1 MVKRLGGTA
10 VVLAV
15 GVCFVSLLLG
25 GLMKDR
31 CFDPWNGSPFCYS
44 DIPVVY
50 LDRGIKD
57 DDFPYVNGVLIDSD
71 PAPQLGHGAIEYPVL
86 TGLFIW
92 ATALPVDSTDGYL
105 RLSMFLLAPFA
116 LLVAFLLARLVERRA
131 LLWSAAPALLFY
143 AFHNWDLLAVAAV
156 VSGFYFWY
164 RGKPVWTAVLFGVGA
179 GLKVFP
185 LLFLAPLALERL
197 FARDRRGAAMVLGA
211 GIGVVAL
218 VNLPFMLINIDGWF
232 ATYEFHSL
240 RPPNIDNVWAVRPL
254 GPIDLP
260 HLGRDTLN
268 WVTALLVGV
277 FGAVALGFG
286 WMRAQREGRYPV
298 VEVSAALLAAFLLF
312 NKVHSPQYALWILP
326 FFALLRVP
334 IAWWIAYAIADLAVY
349 VGTFRFFYDICA
361 DNRCVPFADPNDS
374 ETLMN
379 AGVYGRGFLL
389 LMLFVVFLDA
399 RPVRTDPAPA
409 VTGGPGVQPAPA

>member
-1 MVKRLGGTA
+1 
-10 VVLAV
+10 
-15 GVCFVSLLLG
+15 
-25 GLMKDR
+25 
-31 CFDPWNGSPFCYS
+31 
-44 DIPVVY
+44 VY
-50 LDRGIKD
+50 LDRGPHA
-57 DDFPYVNGVLIDSD
+57 DDFPYVNGVVIDSD
-71 PAPQLGHGAIEYPVL
+71 PAPQLANGAIEYPVL
-86 TGLFIW
+86 TGLFTW
-92 ATALPVDSTDGYL
+92 ASGVPVDSEDGYL

-116 LLVAFLLARLVERRA
+116 LLVAFLLARLVGRRA

-156 VSGFYFWY
+156 VIGFYLWY
-164 RGKPVWTAVLFGVGA
+164 RGKPMWAAVLFGVGA
-179 GLKVFP
+179 ALKAFP
-185 LLFLAPLALERL
+185 IMFLAPLALERL
-197 FARDRRGAAMVLGA
+197 LARDRRGAATVLGA

-260 HLGRDTLN
+260 DLGRDTLN

-277 FGAVALGFG
+277 FAAIALGFG

-298 VEVSAALLAAFLLF
+298 VEVCAALLAAFLLF

-326 FFALLRVP
+326 FFALLQVP

-349 VGTFRFFYDICA
+349 IGTFRFFYDICA
-361 DNRCVPFADPNDS
+361 TNQCLPFADPNDS

-409 VTGGPGVQPAPA
+409 VMGGPGVQPAPA